1 MLTRDLQLCT
11 YDFHRGLVLPDR
23 LTQKSHAGYARL
35 AANMLAIYEQGVGR
49 RRCDLHRDVQRVF
62 EQEADCPLRRMQAFC
77 KLLDE
82 QSEYSESERRGAAE
96 LRRTVFRQAAAR
108 HPLVSQADTLFEHDV
123 ETVRREITA
132 GLNRSWEDVRD
143 GLFADVIDNHRL
155 QSFAGFESPRA
166 LLSRYNVAQ
175 VQAALFSAVSLTVET
190 AADFK
195 RILRAARLSR
205 LMHTLSSPRPGV
217 WRIELTGPASVLR
230 ETRRYGVLMARFLP
244 ALISCSDWSMR
255 AVMENR
261 GWSRSLRLELSSA
274 DGLKSHLPA
283 DDLFDSSLE
292 AEFAEKWGP
301 DERDGWKLLREAE
314 ILHRGQKTFVPDFV
328 LQHVSGRRV
337 LMEIVGFWTPEYL
350 TARLETL
357 RIFRD
362 VPILL
367 AIPESTVQHF
377 DSQQGAAVIMRYKTK
392 IVVKQVLEALAAL
405 GG

>member
-1 MLTRDLQLCT
+1 MLTRDLQLCS
-11 YDFHRGLVLPDR
+11 YDFQRGLVLPDR
-23 LTQKSHAGYARL
+23 LTQKSHAGYAEL
-35 AANMLAIYEQGVGR
+35 AARMLAIYEQGVGR

-62 EQEADCPLRRMQAFC
+62 EQETDCPLRRIQAFC

-82 QSEYSESERRGAAE
+82 QATYNESERRGAVE
-96 LRRTVFRQAAAR
+96 LRRAVFRQAAAR
-108 HPLVSQADTLFEHDV
+108 HPLVSHADTLFEHDV
-123 ETVRREITA
+123 EAVRREIAA

-143 GLFADVIDNHRL
+143 GLFADVIDYHRL
-155 QSFAGFESPRA
+155 QSFVGYESPRS

-205 LMHTLSSPRPGV
+205 LMHTLSSPQPGV
-217 WRIELTGPASVLR
+217 WRMELTGPASVLR

-261 GWSRSLRLELSSA
+261 GWSRSLCLELSSA
-274 DGLKSHLPA
+274 DGLKSHLAA
-283 DDLFDSSLE
+283 DEQFDSSLE

-301 DERDGWKLLREAE
+301 GERDGWKLLREAE
-314 ILHRGQKTFVPDFV
+314 ILHRDQKTFVPDFL

-367 AIPESTVQHF
+367 AIPESTVRHF
-377 DSQQGAAVIMRYKTK
+377 EGQPGTAMILRYKTT
-392 IVVKQVLEALAAL
+392 ILVRQVLDALA
-405 GG
+405 GMN